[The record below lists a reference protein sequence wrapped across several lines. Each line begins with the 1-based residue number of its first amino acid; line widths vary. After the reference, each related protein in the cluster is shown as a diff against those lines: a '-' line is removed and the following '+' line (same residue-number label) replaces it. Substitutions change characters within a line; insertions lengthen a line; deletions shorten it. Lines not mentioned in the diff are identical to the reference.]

1 MALTSYEKI
10 NIILIKAE
18 ACGVKELTVDTANE
32 ILRKNPNTM
41 LYTAYEQAFKIALKT
56 K

>member
-1 MALTSYEKI
+1 MPLTSYEKI

-18 ACGVKELTVDTANE
+18 ACGVKEQTIDLAKEN
-32 ILRKNPNTM
+32 LRKNPNTM
-41 LYTAYEQAFKIALKT
+41 LHTAYEQAFKTALKT